1 MSVSVLGK
9 LCRLETC
16 KSVSEV
22 ALRNSNSRAY
32 NSKEALENPNQQA
45 TVAEEVSC
53 PLAKKWETSEAG
65 KRAQS
70 QTPIIRAAP
79 ILALESGIDFG
90 AAFLLVAHEI
100 LRRGQAP
107 MRPSPWAPSMMP
119 AYERGTY
126 EVCCGA
132 DSEASI
138 RTENAQS
145 GCDYLWRLLNM
156 KRA

>member
-1 MSVSVLGK
+1 MGAQISVSVLLGK
-9 LCRLETC
+9 PCRLETC
-16 KSVSEV
+16 ESVSEV
-22 ALRNSNSRAY
+22 ALGNSNSRVC
-32 NSKEALENPNQQA
+32 NSEEALGNPNQQA
-45 TVAEEVSC
+45 TVAEEVLC
-53 PLAKKWETSEAG
+53 PLTKKWETSEAG

-107 MRPSPWAPSMMP
+107 MRPSPWAPSMRT
-119 AYERGTY
+119 AHVREAE

-138 RTENAQS
+138 RARNIQN
-145 GCDYLWRLLNM
+145 G
-156 KRA
+156 